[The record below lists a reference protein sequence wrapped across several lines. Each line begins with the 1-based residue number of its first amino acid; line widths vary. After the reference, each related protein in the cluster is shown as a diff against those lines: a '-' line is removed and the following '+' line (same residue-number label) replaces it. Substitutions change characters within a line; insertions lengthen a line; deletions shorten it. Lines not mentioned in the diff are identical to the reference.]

1 MPLPPVPVPF
11 GLVERVLAMRRR
23 ALDLVDRS
31 YPAEG
36 LLWDLVAGLQRTKL
50 AGALVDTGI
59 ADALG
64 EQNRAPAEVA
74 RELELDPE
82 VTTRVL
88 RAAAAVRLA
97 HLDSAGR
104 VRLSRIGSPLRH
116 DHPHSLAAWVS
127 YVAAPANAR
136 SYEQLADQIRQGAE
150 PSGHRR
156 AFGDSIWEHFGKHP
170 DEGARFAAAM
180 RELTAVDVAGLARAY
195 PWPRRGVICDVA
207 GGIGTLLAAIL
218 GRRKRARGLLV
229 EEAAVLTEAER
240 FLEAQGLEGR
250 VERIEGDLFGGL
262 EARADVYVMKWILHD
277 WNDEACVQMLQNI
290 KSTMPAGAR
299 VISIDQRLNPAFA
312 NPVTNLVDLHM
323 LVECEGGRERTPEHV
338 HRLMA
343 EAGLKPGRVRQAGF
357 QMLVE
362 GRA

>member
-1 MPLPPVPVPF
+1 VPLPPFPVPS
-11 GLVERVLAMRRR
+11 GLIERVLGIRRR
-23 ALDLVDRS
+23 ALDLADLS

-64 EQNRAPAEVA
+64 EQSRTPGEVA
-74 RELELDPE
+74 QGLGLDPE
-82 VTTRVL
+82 VTERVL
-88 RAAAAVRLA
+88 HAAAAMRLA
-97 HLDSAGR
+97 HLDRSGH
-104 VRLSRIGSPLRH
+104 VRLSRIGSPLRR
-116 DHPHSLAAWVS
+116 DHPHTIASWVS

-136 SYEQLADQIRQGAE
+136 SYEQLPDQIRGGAE

-156 AFGDSIWEHFGKHP
+156 AFGDSIWEHFTKHP
-170 DEGARFAAAM
+170 DEGARFGRAM
-180 RELTAVDVAGLARAY
+180 REMTAIDVALLARAY
-195 PWPRRGVICDVA
+195 PWPRKGVICDVA

-218 GRRKRARGLLV
+218 ARRKRARGILV
-229 EEAAVLTEAER
+229 EEAAVLAEAEH
-240 FLEAQGLEGR
+240 FLADQGLGGR
-250 VERIEGDLFGGL
+250 VERITGDLFAGL

-290 KSTMPAGAR
+290 KATMPPGAK
-299 VISIDQRLNPAFA
+299 VVSIDQRFKPTFA
-312 NPVTNLVDLHM
+312 NPVTNLIDLHM

-343 EAGLKPGRVRQAGF
+343 EVGLKPGKVRQAGF

-362 GRA
+362 GQA

>member
-1 MPLPPVPVPF
+1 
-11 GLVERVLAMRRR
+11 MRRR
-23 ALDLVDRS
+23 ALDLVDLS

-64 EQNRAPAEVA
+64 ERSRAPAEVA
-74 RELELDPE
+74 RELGLDPE
-82 VTTRVL
+82 VTNRVL
-88 RAAAAVRLA
+88 LAAAAMRLA
-97 HLDSAGR
+97 HLDGSGH
-104 VRLSRIGSPLRH
+104 VRLSRIGSPLRR
-116 DHPHSLAAWVS
+116 DHPHTIAAWVS

-136 SYEQLADQIRQGAE
+136 GYEQLADQIREGAE

-170 DEGARFAAAM
+170 DEGARFATAM
-180 RELTAVDVAGLARAY
+180 REMTAIDVALLARAY

-218 GRRKRARGLLV
+218 DRRKRARGILV
-229 EEAAVLTEAER
+229 EEASVLTEAER
-240 FLEAQGLEGR
+240 FLEGRGLTER
-250 VERIEGDLFGGL
+250 VERIVGDLFAGV

-277 WNDEACVQMLQNI
+277 WSDEACVQMLQNI

-299 VISIDQRLNPAFA
+299 VVSIDQHFNPAFA

-323 LVECEGGRERTPEHV
+323 LVECEGGRERTPEQV

-343 EAGLKPGRVRQAGF
+343 EAGLKPGRVRHAGF